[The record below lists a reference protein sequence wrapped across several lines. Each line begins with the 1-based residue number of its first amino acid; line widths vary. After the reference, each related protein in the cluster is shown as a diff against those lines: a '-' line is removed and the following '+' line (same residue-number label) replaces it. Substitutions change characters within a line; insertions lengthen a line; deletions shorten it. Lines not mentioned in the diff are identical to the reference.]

1 MMLFSR
7 AFIRKLMIWLAA
19 TASVTVISFVLAGGP
34 ARTHHSG
41 TTPIQYITD
50 GPNHSHEEQPFLS
63 ESAAAMREMT
73 ADATIAPSGDVD
85 RDFVAM
91 MAPHHQG
98 AIDVAKAELKYGH
111 NERLRRLAQEIVA
124 KQQQNIAVMG
134 DAPIDGSIA
143 FDRMNMRMSR

>member
-1 MMLFSR
+1 
-7 AFIRKLMIWLAA
+7 MI
-19 TASVTVISFVLAGGP
+19 
-34 ARTHHSG
+34 
-41 TTPIQYITD
+41 
-50 GPNHSHEEQPFLS
+50 
-63 ESAAAMREMT
+63 
-73 ADATIAPSGDVD
+73 ADIAIAPAGDVD
-85 RDFVAM
+85 RDFVATDV
-91 MAPHHQG
+91 PYHRG